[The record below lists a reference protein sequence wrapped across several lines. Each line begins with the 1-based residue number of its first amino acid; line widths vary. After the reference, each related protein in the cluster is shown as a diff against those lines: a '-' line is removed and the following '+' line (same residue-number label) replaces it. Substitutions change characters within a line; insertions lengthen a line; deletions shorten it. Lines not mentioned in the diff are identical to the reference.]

1 MSRSIKDNNPDNDP
15 IKTILNNATL
25 LGLHKSKNFLHKLFN
40 KGIIRIKGTQGI
52 TSANKTIVKTQFF
65 AILDL
70 FEAKY
75 KDQADLGFH
84 YDQSEGYFVPYF
96 KVLYPKFTITNSN
109 GRTHEIRDLFVYHS
123 FKWTNGAVH
132 PYKLEGGRFSKTD
145 LEITSSYQQSH
156 LGSHSSWR
164 SNPFYCSYFCV
175 GGDTDVSRMMAEF
188 EVDMDIDRYELFLF
202 CVDSMVTWESLEGV
216 PFIRMEV
223 VKNAN
228 NLKVSSSSSTY
239 EQSVYN
245 TILTEKIPLDV
256 DFYIADGIYRIQP
269 NLRASEF
276 IKKIVLRTLSFNSY
290 KSILVTRAAN
300 TFDQYLQMRPE
311 GAATTGLNRIVAR
324 EEYTI
329 FRGRKIYP
337 KIIKEDRR
345 NQKPISIEDYIV
357 YPNFLENVIRK
368 LESRIYEKAVIK
380 STTAIQ
386 NTSSNANR
394 STASN
399 PVPVQ
404 AYS

>member
-15 IKTILNNATL
+15 IKHILNNATL
-25 LGLHKSKNFLHKLFN
+25 LGLHKNKKFLERLFD
-40 KGIIRIKGTQGI
+40 KETIKIRGTQGLSR
-52 TSANKTIVKTQFF
+52 TDKTKVKTDFF
-65 AILDL
+65 KILDL

-84 YDQSEGYFVPYF
+84 FDYDGGYFIPYF
-96 KVLYPKFTITNSN
+96 KVIYPKFTITNSH
-109 GRTHEIRDLFVYHS
+109 GRSHEIRDLFVYHS

-132 PYKLEGGRFSKTD
+132 PYKLEGGRLSKTD
-145 LEITSSYQQSH
+145 LEITSAYQQSH
-156 LGSHSSWR
+156 LGSHSSWK

-228 NLKVSSSSSTY
+228 SLRVSTSNPIYVDTIYNL
-239 EQSVYN
+239 
-245 TILTEKIPLDV
+245 ILAEKIPLDV
-256 DFYIADGIYRIQP
+256 DFYVSDGVYKIHP
-269 NLRASEF
+269 NLRASDF
-276 IKKIVLRTLSFNSY
+276 IKKLVLRKLTFDKY
-290 KSILVTRAAN
+290 KSILVTRQAN
-300 TFDQYLQMRPE
+300 TFDNYLQMRPE
-311 GAATTGLNRIVAR
+311 GAVATGLNKITAT

-337 KIIKEDRR
+337 RIIKEDRR

-368 LESRIYEKAVIK
+368 LECRIYEKAVAK
-380 STTAIQ
+380 SATRLHHTI
-386 NTSSNANR
+386 SNASR
-394 STASN
+394 STAPD
-399 PVPVQ
+399 PVSV
-404 AYS
+404 

>member
-1 MSRSIKDNNPDNDP
+1 MSRSIRDNNPEQDP
-15 IKTILNNATL
+15 IKNILNNATL
-25 LGLHKSKNFLHKLFN
+25 LGLHKNKKFLERLFN
-40 KGIIRIKGTQGI
+40 KNTIRIRGTQRI
-52 TSANKTIVKTQFF
+52 SRTDKIKVKSDFF
-65 AILDL
+65 KILNL
-70 FEAKY
+70 FEEKY
-75 KDQADLGFH
+75 KGQADLGFH
-84 YDQSEGYFVPYF
+84 YDQNEGYFIPYF
-96 KVLYPKFTITNSN
+96 KVIYPKFTITNSH

-132 PYKLEGGRFSKTD
+132 PYKLEGGRFSKTN
-145 LEITSSYQQSH
+145 LEVTSSYQQSH
-156 LGSHSSWR
+156 LGSHSSWKL
-164 SNPFYCSYFCV
+164 NPFYCSYFCV

-276 IKKIVLRTLSFNSY
+276 IKKIVLRTLPFNSY

-300 TFDQYLQMRPE
+300 TFDQYLQMKPE
-311 GAATTGLNRIVAR
+311 GVATTNLNRIVAT

-386 NTSSNANR
+386 NTGNNANR

-399 PVPVQ
+399 PVPMQV
-404 AYS
+404 YS

>member
-1 MSRSIKDNNPDNDP
+1 MSRSIRDNNPDNDP
-15 IKTILNNATL
+15 IKTILNNASL
-25 LGLHKSKNFLHKLFN
+25 LGLHKSKKFLTRLFN
-40 KGIIRIKGTQGI
+40 NGIIRIKGMQGI
-52 TSANKTIVKTQFF
+52 SSANKTIVKTQFF

-96 KVLYPKFTITNSN
+96 KVLYPKYTITNSQ

-145 LEITSSYQQSH
+145 LEITSAYQQSH
-156 LGSHSSWR
+156 LGSHSSWT

-188 EVDMDIDRYELFLF
+188 QLDMDIDRYELFLF

-228 NLKVSSSSSTY
+228 NLKVMSSSSTH
-239 EQSVYN
+239 EQTIYN
-245 TILTEKIPLDV
+245 TILAEKIPLDV
-256 DFYIADGIYRIQP
+256 DFYIAEGIYRIQP

-276 IKKIVLRTLSFNSY
+276 IKKIVLRTLSFNAY

-300 TFDQYLQMRPE
+300 TFDQYLQMKPE
-311 GAATTGLNRIVAR
+311 GAATTNLNRIVAT

-386 NTSSNANR
+386 NTGNNANR

-399 PVPVQ
+399 PVPMQ